1 MFRGLCSPVR
11 IRILK
16 LLQRHGPANVNQIS
30 EALGLPQS
38 TIATN
43 VQILEE
49 AELIETR
56 LVEAS
61 KGQQKICTARY
72 GEIVIRFDA
81 DPPER
86 RDDVIEVSMAL
97 GLYTSCN
104 VSAPCGLCSTGGI
117 IGVLDVPYLFLD
129 PRRMQD
135 ALLWFGRGHVE
146 YKFPNNARIL
156 RADLDAIEFSMEL
169 SSEMPGTNADWPSD
183 ITVRVNDVRVRT

>member
-11 IRILK
+11 IRIPK
-16 LLQRHGPANVNQIS
+16 FLQRHGPANVNQIS

-43 VQILEE
+43 VQIREE

-61 KGQQKICTARY
+61 KGQQKICTGRY

-86 RDDVIEVSMAL
+86 RDDVIEVSM
-97 GLYTSCN
+97 
-104 VSAPCGLCSTGGI
+104 P
-117 IGVLDVPYLFLD
+117 
-129 PRRMQD
+129 
-135 ALLWFGRGHVE
+135 
-146 YKFPNNARIL
+146 
-156 RADLDAIEFSMEL
+156 
-169 SSEMPGTNADWPSD
+169 
-183 ITVRVNDVRVRT
+183 